1 MILRKDTLS
10 AQDKLLQTKAIIKD
24 LSPTPGNGIMG
35 KVELTP
41 GNGIIPFCASKRC
54 SSHME
59 RQTVVLLA
67 DSPQS
72 ILGFS

>member
-1 MILRKDTLS
+1 MLH
-10 AQDKLLQTKAIIKD
+10 TKAVIKE
-24 LSPTPGNGIMG
+24 LSLTPGNGIMA
-35 KVELTP
+35 KVALTP

-59 RQTVVLLA
+59 RRTVVLLA